1 MRRLMLRK
9 KEFNLTSWAVLTVAG
24 LGMLGLLW
32 FDPNSNDWWYHFYF
46 ALGMIALAP
55 VSGWLNAPPQTRLD
69 HERNV
74 KREVLVLGGFTLV
87 GSAFIL
93 SSIYFEPYMSG
104 SAIGWSQ
111 IIGGMLLVFTAF
123 FLVSR
128 GLSWIWR
135 GLSRRPDKGMI
146 MILILM
152 TVAGSVNLTGP
163 EWHHVF
169 WGLFGLVIGLP
180 PLVLILNNWIRAARH
195 QGHAS

>member
-123 FLVSR
+123 FWSAEVS
-128 GLSWIWR
+128 
-135 GLSRRPDKGMI
+135 
-146 MILILM
+146 
-152 TVAGSVNLTGP
+152 AGSG
-163 EWHHVF
+163 E
-169 WGLFGLVIGLP
+169 
-180 PLVLILNNWIRAARH
+180 A
-195 QGHAS
+195 